1 MTKRFAAIGCSVA
14 LLLAATAVQA
24 QIFRCEGPGGVV
36 EYTNAPPAGG
46 QNGRNCKTV
55 DATITVIPAPK
66 PVVPVRPAGASTG
79 TAPGTGAPAAA
90 PAPGAPAAAPGAA
103 PATPATAPGVSG
115 ARTSPEGFP
124 KVDPAAQRARDS
136 DRRRILEDESKKEE
150 ARLAEL
156 QKEYNAGEPERRG
169 DERNYQKYLDRVQ
182 RLKEDI
188 ARTEGNLATIR
199 RELSAVKN

>member
-1 MTKRFAAIGCSVA
+1 MTNRFAAVWFSVA
-14 LLLAATAVQA
+14 LLLAATAAQA

-66 PVVPVRPAGASTG
+66 PVVPARPAGASAG
-79 TAPGTGAPAAA
+79 TAAGTGAPAATPVPATGTSA
-90 PAPGAPAAAPGAA
+90 PAPGSPAARA
-103 PATPATAPGVSG
+103 
-115 ARTSPEGFP
+115 SPEGFP

-136 DRRRILEDESKKEE
+136 DRRRILDDEAKKEE
-150 ARLAEL
+150 SRLAEL

>member
-1 MTKRFAAIGCSVA
+1 MTNRFAAVWFSVA
-14 LLLAATAVQA
+14 LLLAATAAQA

-66 PVVPVRPAGASTG
+66 PVVPARPAGASAG
-79 TAPGTGAPAAA
+79 TAAGTGAPATGPAPATGTSAAAA
-90 PAPGAPAAAPGAA
+90 PAPGSP
-103 PATPATAPGVSG
+103 G

-136 DRRRILEDESKKEE
+136 DRRRILDDEARKEE
-150 ARLAEL
+150 SRLAEL